1 MNNHDDAHKQSTPIA
16 RGDTLFLISSH
27 LDPFRAGSFP
37 MFENSS
43 NFRIHGGTF
52 VDASRGRTGIHL
64 TQFLSSHVSPPVCS
78 PGIDRL
84 FDYAIAGAA
93 YDSYALES
101 KASCLEGTRTQYIGD
116 ITAWATSLNDLTR
129 HYRLLWMH
137 GPAGVGKSAVAKS
150 CARKTDTSRKLG
162 ATFFF
167 SRDNSIDDPARF
179 FTTIAYQLATEI
191 PKYKRIVGDKIE
203 SNFGV
208 LEKGLEA
215 QFRELIVAPFLE
227 LSDQDDSLSQKVV
240 FIDGLDECNGDFA
253 QSKIIELITTSIT
266 TYGNRI
272 PLLWAFFSRPE
283 RHINDAFV
291 RFARFPQ
298 FWKME
303 LPVSRDYDA
312 DIRLYFRDSLRPS
325 STLFDDAVR
334 SPLAM
339 VSWPSEEDLDALVKM
354 VAGFFI
360 YAATVVR
367 FILDPNAL
375 SPQRQLKD
383 VLAFFSQQQST
394 ATTASCTQS
403 SVTTELDAFYSLI
416 MRRIPPAMLPI
427 VQQILLAFRTMDNVP
442 KRVPANILGLSLQ
455 ELDNSLS
462 RLHSVLTFRPQGGG
476 ESYWSFW
483 EEDIWVGSARILFYH
498 ASFMD
503 FLFDQQ
509 RSKEFWIGN
518 PCHYTPLAL
527 KGLMLSQKLY
537 EMNGLSRRE
546 KWQRLGK
553 ILSVFPA
560 DEDFTPYAPL
570 YFRNELFYDYLTGY
584 VYKWCECSEN
594 SAELLNTIQ
603 SFSTLV
609 NPCYLF
615 TIDTRFGGK
624 PVCECRLTSCITY
637 NFSHVV
643 CGAQLSEATSRYLDF
658 QKRLRERWQPP
669 SPPSLPFLES
679 VILEASSQ
687 VNPPS
692 WKGAWISIA
701 SALSSS
707 SVLQDEEVKK
717 LHKSL
722 GKQTSAWSNFELLQ
736 ATGVLPRSIPKSGL
750 SRWHEVFVFI
760 EGDEHRL
767 TNATSDLLKKIHNDD
782 LVPAGV
788 PLTNISVNHFWSILW
803 AISHSYDHMVIH
815 DNHSSA
821 RLLHFRTHLH
831 QAADTYFR
839 TNQTQTF
846 NRSDAPLY
854 KLTHMTQSIIGE
866 YHYHEFFCAG
876 HIGAWSQEVIGACEE
891 TLIEAYQPE
900 EFSAT
905 LEEILNK
912 PSADSGI
919 YLLCMLQLDYYGF
932 RVAPYLHQA
941 LEGYSRSNF
950 LSCIVQS
957 DEYGVL
963 SSDHSGVSASTLVN
977 IKMEQRTKARLLASG
992 DALDKLYSILD
1003 RVWEEFLA
1011 DHPMWRDAVED
1022 HLAEQEGEVF
1032 KKLFDMPNDFG
1043 SAVQPQSSNFL
1054 EEEGARTPTSQS
1066 DSGSAQQPP
1075 YSTPIHDIQIAP
1087 SDTSLPFTSEG
1098 VPDGDRNLS
1107 ASGTMVFAEHASST
1121 QGQHTVTEERSMRK
1135 RDKIAHFFRRS
1146 FKRRRA

>member
-1 MNNHDDAHKQSTPIA
+1 MLINEAHPLHV
-16 RGDTLFLISSH
+16 RR
-27 LDPFRAGSFP
+27 PAGSFP
-37 MFENSS
+37 MFEKSS

-64 TQFLSSHVSPPVCS
+64 TQFLSSHVSSPVCS

-93 YDSYALES
+93 YDSYVLEA

-116 ITAWATSLNDLTR
+116 ITAWATNLNDLTR

-150 CARKTDTSRKLG
+150 CARKTYTSRKMG

-167 SRDNSIDDPARF
+167 SRDNDIDDPARF

-191 PKYKRIVGDKIE
+191 PEYKRIVGEKNRIKLWR
-203 SNFGV
+203 FG
-208 LEKGLEA
+208 EG
-215 QFRELIVAPFLE
+215 
-227 LSDQDDSLSQKVV
+227 LSDQDDSLPQKVV

-266 TYGNRI
+266 TYGSRI

-283 RHINDAFV
+283 RHINDAF
-291 RFARFPQ
+291 
-298 FWKME
+298 

-312 DIRLYFRDSLRPS
+312 DIRLYFRDSLRTS
-325 STLFDDAVR
+325 SASFDDAVR
-334 SPLAM
+334 SPVAV
-339 VSWPSEEDLDALVKM
+339 VSWPSEEDLDTLVKM
-354 VAGFFI
+354 VAGLFI

-394 ATTASCTQS
+394 ATTASCTHS

-416 MRRIPPAMLPI
+416 MRRIPLAMLPI

-462 RLHSVLTFRPQGGG
+462 RLHSVLTFRPQGNG
-476 ESYWSFW
+476 EGYWSFW

-518 PCHYTPLAL
+518 PCHYTSLAL

-537 EMNGLSRRE
+537 EMNGLSRGE
-546 KWQRLGK
+546 KWQRLGE

-570 YFRNELFYDYLTGY
+570 YFRNELFYDYLSGY

-615 TIDTRFGGK
+615 TIDTRLGGK
-624 PVCECRLTSCITY
+624 P
-637 NFSHVV
+637 
-643 CGAQLSEATSRYLDF
+643 LSEATSRYLNF

-687 VNPPS
+687 VNPPSS

-722 GKQTSAWSNFELLQ
+722 GKQTSDSTYSTFIHSRITLYFSLHIQGALSRAKKLDLDALNDIEIMEYYSCEWCSYSIAWSNFELLQ

-788 PLTNISVNHFWSILW
+788 PLTDISVNHSWGILW
-803 AISHSYDHMVIH
+803 AISCSYDHMVIH

-831 QAADTYFR
+831 QATDTYFR

-846 NRSDAPLY
+846 NRSDALLY
-854 KLTHMTQSIIGE
+854 KLVRMVHSIIGE
-866 YHYHEFFCAG
+866 YHYHEFFCTEDF
-876 HIGAWSQEVIGACEE
+876 GAWSQEVIEACEE
-891 TLIEAYQPE
+891 ALIEAYQPE

-912 PSADSGI
+912 PNADSRI
-919 YLLCMLQLDYYGF
+919 YQCMMLLNTYGF
-932 RVAPYLHQA
+932 RVASYIHQA
-941 LEGYSRSNF
+941 LEAYARSNF
-950 LSCIVQS
+950 LACIVQS
-957 DEYGVL
+957 DEYGTL
-963 SSDHSGVSASTLVN
+963 SSDHSGVSACTLVN
-977 IKMEQRTKARLLASG
+977 LRMEQRTKAQSIAFPETI
-992 DALDKLYSILD
+992 DKHYSILD

-1011 DHPMWRDAVED
+1011 DHPMWRDAVDD

-1032 KKLFDMPNDFG
+1032 RKLFDMPNDFG
-1043 SAVQPQSSNFL
+1043 STAQPQSSNFL
-1054 EEEGARTPTSQS
+1054 EEGARTPTSQS
-1066 DSGSAQQPP
+1066 DSGSTQQPP

-1107 ASGTMVFAEHASST
+1107 PSGTMVFAEHASST

-1146 FKRRRA
+1146 FKRR